1 MGRGNWR
8 QVPRDKRVRLLLAR
22 GQQALLAGE
31 SDAAVADFGEA
42 AGLAREMVA
51 ENPGES
57 DWLAGLGVVLYSL
70 GGALNGRGGFAE
82 SVSVLT
88 DAEAA
93 YRKAAPPAQRALLV
107 ADVRLRRSIALAAQG
122 AGASA
127 VIDAQAAVLAHV
139 GRASPDRVDEAYL
152 GLARS
157 LMMAADVFGAFA
169 DPSMALEAAQ
179 QGLSWMVEAVNSG
192 QADVRDEAIR
202 QAMVRAASVER
213 ALLGV
218 LGRPE
223 EDNATGLLEWL
234 GAEIVQTLT
243 QYRLGSRG
251 LSAASGGVDAAIRSL
266 RLITGSDNGLEE
278 LLIRHPVGPL
288 CAPVLRVPPEKIVM
302 AAGSA
307 ARAAALLLA
316 RSVPVGVR
324 LGLEAH
330 FLMAYALEQSLE
342 EGDGPPREMDQMFVQ
357 WCRLLATIAA
367 RLDADGDQPLARDV
381 ATWGTKVF
389 LVIDP
394 EHHVPE
400 DVVTLGEAIAVF
412 DRLLSP

>member
-1 MGRGNWR
+1 M
-8 QVPRDKRVRLLLAR
+8 AR

-31 SDAAVADFGEA
+31 LDAAVADFGEA
-42 AGLAREMVA
+42 AGLARQLVA

-70 GGALNGRGGFAE
+70 GGALNGRGEFAE

-93 YRKAAPPAQRALLV
+93 YRKVAPPAQRALLV
-107 ADVRLRRSIALAAQG
+107 ADVRLRRAVALAAQG

-127 VIDAQAAVLAHV
+127 VIDAQAAVLAYI

-152 GLARS
+152 GLARA

-169 DPSMALEAAQ
+169 DPAMALEAAQ
-179 QGLSWMVEAVNSG
+179 RGLSWMVEAVNSG

-202 QAMVRAASVER
+202 QAMVRAASVEL

-223 EDNATGLLEWL
+223 EQDNASGLLEWL
-234 GAEIVQTLT
+234 GAGIVQTLT
-243 QYRLGSRG
+243 QERLDSGG
-251 LSAASGGVDAAIRSL
+251 LSAASGGVDAAVRSL
-266 RLITGSDNGLEE
+266 LLVTGSDNGLEE

-288 CAPVLRVPPEKIVM
+288 CAPVLRIPPEKIVM
-302 AAGSA
+302 AAGGA
-307 ARAAALLLA
+307 AKAAALLLA
-316 RSVPVGVR
+316 RSVAVGVR

-342 EGDGPPREMDQMFVQ
+342 DEGAGPPREMDQVFVQ
-357 WCRLLATIAA
+357 WCWLLATIAA
-367 RLDADGDQPLARDV
+367 WLDADGDQPLARDV
-381 ATWGTKVF
+381 AIWGSKVF

-394 EHHVPE
+394 DHDVPE